1 MAIFD
6 ALIQSGFRVIPKIII
21 SNWCKS
27 FHDIIIILVSTSLL
41 NLKNLGKKEGIT
53 KNSKF
58 KGPKEVL
65 GEIKSIF
72 HNLSIKWFLKK
83 TYTSFKKLNV
93 SCILPWRLMT

>member
-65 GEIKSIF
+65 DEIKSIF

-83 TYTSFKKLNV
+83 AYTSFKKGGNYKK
-93 SCILPWRLMT
+93 SKI